1 MTSTPSI
8 QSPSPT
14 RGRISRLCSTSSG
27 SGRWPRS
34 TTNTTLAIFEW
45 SAEDGRAVD
54 DWDAIAQGARG
65 LGCTVSHEAI
75 LSSLAMDGPAPG
87 LQDRGDVPE
96 RPVARR
102 TRFPAGG
109 VLLRGP
115 RPDHQGRRTPSLIM
129 SRKTG
134 SPGVCNSMP
143 GFDSLEPPGKSNPP
157 RDRLD
162 LMSPGQQLCRR
173 RPFI

>member
-1 MTSTPSI
+1 MTQRPPPGRSLN
-8 QSPSPT
+8 
-14 RGRISRLCSTSSG
+14 RGGRTVGPARLLRERALASVDD
-27 SGRWPRS
+27 P
-34 TTNTTLAIFEW
+34 NTALTILEW
-45 SAEDGRAVD
+45 GAEDGCAVD
-54 DWDAIAQGARG
+54 DWDAIAQGTRG

-96 RPVARR
+96 RLVARR

-129 SRKTG
+129 SRK
-134 SPGVCNSMP
+134 PAR
-143 GFDSLEPPGKSNPP
+143 LECVT
-157 RDRLD
+157 
-162 LMSPGQQLCRR
+162 QCRG
-173 RPFI
+173 